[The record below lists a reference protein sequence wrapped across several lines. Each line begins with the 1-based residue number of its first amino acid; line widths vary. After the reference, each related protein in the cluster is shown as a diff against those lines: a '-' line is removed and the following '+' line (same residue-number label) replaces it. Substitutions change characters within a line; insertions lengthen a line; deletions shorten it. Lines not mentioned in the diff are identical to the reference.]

1 MTRADLDGTGRL
13 VRLAL
18 RRDRVQLPI
27 WLLALT
33 ATQALSVQ
41 SVLDL
46 YPTPEELH
54 AFAVGSAKSPVVLAT
69 NGLVSGDSAGAVLA
83 SQTLLLIA
91 IGAALMS
98 TLLVVRHTRQEE
110 ETGRAEMV
118 RAAVVGRYAMLT
130 AALIV
135 ALGANV
141 ALGVLN
147 VLVLVGLG
155 LPAGG
160 SVALGAA
167 IAAVGIVFAGVG
179 AVTAQV
185 TEGARAANGLAGAS
199 LGLAVLLRALGDVA
213 STVTEGAVR
222 VDPSWPS
229 WLSPVGWAEQIRPYD
244 DDAWW
249 VLGLLGIAFVV
260 AAGSAYVLSAR
271 RDLAAGLLPTR
282 PGPATAPG
290 VLLSP
295 IGLAWRL
302 QRGLL
307 LGWSVALALLGLSYG
322 AIGNDVDD
330 LVGTSQGTAD
340 ILTKLG
346 GGAANLVDVW
356 FSAVLG
362 IMAIAVAAYA
372 VQAVLRL
379 HAEESSGRLEP
390 VLATAVSRS
399 RWLLAHLLVVAVG
412 VIVLFVLTGAATGLA
427 YAIVAGDG
435 SQIGRLTAAALV
447 RVPSALL
454 VAGLAVAAF
463 GAVPSVAV
471 GAAWGALAAFL
482 FLAQLGVF
490 LDLPQL
496 VLDLS
501 PFAHVP
507 AAPVAQVTTAPLVW
521 LVVGAVLL
529 TTVGT
534 WAFRRRDVCA

>member
-27 WLLALT
+27 WLVALT

-46 YPTPEELH
+46 YPTREELH
-54 AFAVGSAKSPVVLAT
+54 TFAVSSAKSPVVLAT
-69 NGLVSGDSAGAVLA
+69 NGLVSGDTAGAVLA

-118 RAAVVGRYAMLT
+118 RAAIVGRYAMLT

-135 ALGANV
+135 ALGTNV

-155 LPAGG
+155 LPTGG

-167 IAAVGIVFAGVG
+167 IAAVGIVFAGVS

-213 STVTEGAVR
+213 STITEGGVR
-222 VDPSWPS
+222 VDSSWPS

-244 DDAWW
+244 DNAWW
-249 VLGLLGIAFVV
+249 VLALLGIAFVV
-260 AAGSAYVLSAR
+260 AAGSAYVLSSR

-282 PGPATAPG
+282 PGPEAAPRA
-290 VLLSP
+290 LLSP

-346 GGAANLVDVW
+346 GGTADLVEVW

-362 IMAIAVAAYA
+362 LMAIAVAAYA

-399 RWLLAHLLVVAVG
+399 RWLLGHLLIVVVG

-454 VAGLAVAAF
+454 VAGLAVAVF

-521 LVVGAVLL
+521 LVVGAILL

-534 WAFRRRDVCA
+534 WAFRRRDVPA